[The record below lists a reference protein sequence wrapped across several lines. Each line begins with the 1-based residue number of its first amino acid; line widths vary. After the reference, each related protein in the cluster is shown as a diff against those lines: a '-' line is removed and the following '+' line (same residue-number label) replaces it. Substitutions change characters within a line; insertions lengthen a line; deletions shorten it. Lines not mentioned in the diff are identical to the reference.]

1 MSEAPERIW
10 AQDAEPAECHYIG
23 GGWWDD
29 ECGSTQYPH
38 MVEYTPKALSDAAI
52 AGAYEAAAV
61 SVEPRGE
68 EPSVDPSNPG
78 DIAEH
83 ASWATAGY
91 NARAILALTP
101 ADALAARDAHTARAV
116 EALEAQLAEAV
127 EALED
132 VVNPLRYLQRAAEAD
147 GCQLSGRAYEVANSV
162 HTARDI
168 ARAALAKIKGAE
180 G

>member
-38 MVEYTPKALSDAAI
+38 MVEYIRADLSDAAI
-52 AGAYEAAAV
+52 AGAYEAAAGALDLGAHIM
-61 SVEPRGE
+61 SRHGSDAQE
-68 EPSVDPSNPG
+68 
-78 DIAEH
+78 
-83 ASWATAGY
+83 ATY
-91 NARAILALTP
+91 QNAAKLVRDLPP

-127 EALED
+127 EALEGY
-132 VVNPLRYLQRAAEAD
+132 VEAFD
-147 GCQLSGRAYEVANSV
+147 DLNHPKNEVGANEYYGALLV
-162 HTARDI
+162 AHETAH
-168 ARAALAKIKGAE
+168 AALAKIKGAE